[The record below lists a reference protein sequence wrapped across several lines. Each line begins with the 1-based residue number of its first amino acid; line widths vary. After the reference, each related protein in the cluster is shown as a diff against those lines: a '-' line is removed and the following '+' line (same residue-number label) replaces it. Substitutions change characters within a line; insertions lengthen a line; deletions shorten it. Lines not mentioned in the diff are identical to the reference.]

1 MDFKNVKGVIPP
13 IITPVLKNEEV
24 DEVGFRKLLTFCVDN
39 GVHGIF
45 VAGTNGE
52 TMALTQKQRN
62 NAIKIALDEVD
73 KRVPIMCGVM
83 DTGTKRVI
91 ENIKEL
97 EQMGGEIAVVTTDF
111 YSRHS
116 CEAEILRHFEHIAK
130 NTNIKIMIY
139 NIPPFVGTNI
149 SNQIVFKI
157 AEFENVIGYKDS
169 AGNFAQLQNC
179 LQYFENKNRD
189 FKILVGATE
198 LAAAA
203 MLQGAHGYI
212 PSMAPVFP
220 KLFVKLYEAAGKKD
234 IDETKRLNK
243 LVCKTSKILKIS
255 KNATAA
261 TKYAISL
268 HGFTNKRVL
277 MPAEPTTP
285 EDEKKI
291 REIVDEIKEDLRQIK
306 LL

>member
-1 MDFKNVKGVIPP
+1 MNLKKLKGVIPP
-13 IITPVLKNEEV
+13 IITPIYENEEV
-24 DEVGFRKLLTFCVDN
+24 DEAGFRKLLTFCVDN
-39 GVHGIF
+39 GIHGIF

-52 TMALTQKQRN
+52 TMALTQNQRN
-62 NAIKIALDEVD
+62 NTIKIALDEVG
-73 KRVPIMCGVM
+73 KRVPVICGVM
-83 DTGTKRVI
+83 DSGTKRVI

-97 EQMGGEIAVVTTDF
+97 EQIGGKIAVVTTDF

-116 CEAEILRHFEHIAK
+116 CETEIIRHFEHIAK
-130 NTNIKIMIY
+130 STNIKIMIY
-139 NIPPFVGTNI
+139 NIPHFVGINI
-149 SNQIVFKI
+149 SNQTIFKI

-179 LQYFENKNRD
+179 LQYFEKKNKD
-189 FKILVGATE
+189 FKILVGSTE
-198 LAAAA
+198 IAAAA
-203 MLQGAHGYI
+203 ILLGAHGYI
-212 PSMAPVFP
+212 PSLSPVFP
-220 KLFVKLYEAAGKKD
+220 KLFVKLYEAAEKKD

-243 LVCKTSKILKIS
+243 IVCETSKILKIG

-285 EDEKKI
+285 EDERKI
-291 REIVDEIKEDLRQIK
+291 RELVDEIKEDLRQIK